1 MDDVA
6 RNGTDEREYFSPHPF
21 QRFVLVSGEL
31 RGITVSDTE
40 QGRAFV
46 VQKPIA
52 EFMRR
57 FSWALSR
64 VIG

>member
-1 MDDVA
+1 MTLLEMA
-6 RNGTDEREYFSPHPF
+6 PTKENIFRRTRSSG
-21 QRFVLVSGEL
+21 FVLASGEL

-57 FSWALSR
+57 FPWALSR